1 MDFIY
6 VYGKFSRDQIIY
18 IARQMHNEIHRLL
31 IYKDINIPNKIFQTD
46 KAFFKYFN
54 NLLINYGSLND
65 MFGYPAQ
72 MVLFMERLNSA
83 YIEAKKED
91 FNYSLYK
98 KELLDAHG
106 LLTEMF
112 GEVRENVNG

>member
-1 MDFIY
+1 
-6 VYGKFSRDQIIY
+6 
-18 IARQMHNEIHRLL
+18 
-31 IYKDINIPNKIFQTD
+31 
-46 KAFFKYFN
+46 
-54 NLLINYGSLND
+54 
-65 MFGYPAQ
+65 
-72 MVLFMERLNSA
+72 MERLNSA